1 MLPEKFGERM
11 KALLGES
18 YPAFL
23 TALSQE
29 AVRGLR
35 INTLK
40 CGREDFLSKNELPLT
55 PLSYTDVGFILES
68 EEQVGRLAE
77 HHSGRIY
84 MQDPGAM
91 APLSAIKI
99 PRGAKVVDLCAA
111 PGGKS
116 SQAAA
121 MIGEEGFLLSNELF
135 PKRAKM
141 LVGNLER
148 LGVRNAVVTSMET
161 SRLAELYN
169 EYFDYAIVDAP
180 CSGEGMFRKNDLASE
195 EWSEENIKI
204 SAERQR
210 EILDSAAKLVRE
222 GGYIIYSTC
231 TYAPEENEESVN
243 YFLLSHP
250 EFSPE
255 PLPEEILKVT
265 APAISNERY
274 GERLRYA
281 RRFYPHI
288 SRGEGQFLA
297 LMRKCSSVLSTKVCK
312 HSTKSL
318 TKQENEA
325 VQKFFKEAF
334 SHIPEAKLIRHG
346 ANVILLPKSA
356 PPIPEHS
363 VFMAG
368 VLVGEIQKDRLIPSH
383 QLFSAYGEN
392 FAVRV
397 ELSED
402 TDKLMA
408 YLNGEEID
416 APEGAKNGYCAITY
430 KDSSLGGGKISG
442 GKIKNHYPKGLRNR
456 RL

>member
-1 MLPEKFGERM
+1 M
-11 KALLGES
+11 KALLGDS
-18 YPAFL
+18 YPDFL
-23 TALSQE
+23 AALSE
-29 AVRGLR
+29 DAVRGLR

-40 CGREDFLSKNELPLT
+40 CDRENFLSKNELPLT
-55 PLSYTDVGFILES
+55 QLSYTDVGFILES

-91 APLSAIKI
+91 APLSAIRI

-121 MIGEEGFLLSNELF
+121 MIGAEGFLLSNELF
-135 PKRAKM
+135 PKRAKV

-148 LGVRNAVVTSMET
+148 LGVRNAAVTSMET
-161 SRLAELYN
+161 PSLAELYN

-195 EWSEENIKI
+195 EWSEENIRI

-210 EILDSAAKLVRE
+210 EILESASKLVCE

-243 YFLLSHP
+243 SFLLSHP

-255 PLPEEILKVT
+255 PLPEKIINVTSPALSDEKYGDRLK
-265 APAISNERY
+265 
-274 GERLRYA
+274 YA

-297 LMRKCSSVLSTKVCK
+297 LMRKNSSISSTKVCK
-312 HSTKSL
+312 SSLKTL
-318 TKQENEA
+318 TKQENEV
-325 VQKFFKEAF
+325 VQKFFKESF
-334 SHIPEAKLIRHG
+334 SHLPEAKLVKHG
-346 ANVILLPKSA
+346 ANILLIPENA
-356 PPIPEHS
+356 PPIPEYS

-392 FAVRV
+392 FVVRV

-402 TDKLMA
+402 YDRLEA

-416 APEGAKNGYCAITY
+416 APEDAKGGWCVITY
-430 KDSSLGGGKISG
+430 KGSSLGGGKISG

-456 RL
+456 RV

>member
-1 MLPEKFGERM
+1 ME
-11 KALLGES
+11 ALLGES
-18 YPAFL
+18 YPAFIA
-23 TALSQE
+23 ALSEE

-35 INTLK
+35 INTIK
-40 CGREDFLSKNELPLT
+40 CPREDFLSKNELPLT

-121 MIGEEGFLLSNELF
+121 MIGEEGFILSNELF
-135 PKRAKM
+135 PKRAKT

-148 LGVRNAVVTSMET
+148 LGVRNAAVTSMET
-161 SRLAELYN
+161 SNLAELYN

-195 EWSEENIKI
+195 EWSEENIRI

-210 EILDSAAKLVRE
+210 EILDNAAKLVRE

-231 TYAPEENEESVN
+231 TYAPEENEDSIN
-243 YFLLSHP
+243 GFLLSHP

-265 APAISNERY
+265 APALRNEKY
-274 GERLRYA
+274 GQRLEYA

-297 LMRKCSSVLSTKVCK
+297 LMRKNSSVLSTKVCK
-312 HSTKSL
+312 NSL
-318 TKQENEA
+318 KTLSKQEIET
-325 VQKFFKEAF
+325 VKKFFNEAF
-334 SHIPEAKLIRHG
+334 STPPKAKLVKHG
-346 ANVILLPKSA
+346 ANILLLPESA
-356 PPIPEHS
+356 PPIPAYS

-383 QLFSAYGEN
+383 QLFSAYGDN
-392 FAVRV
+392 FVVRV
-397 ELSED
+397 ELSKD
-402 TDKLMA
+402 PQRLLA

-416 APEGAKNGYCAITY
+416 APQGLKGGYCAITY
-430 KDSSLGGGKISG
+430 KGSSLGGGKISG

-456 RL
+456 RV